1 MKTFCRDLSEHTME
15 IIDCQKIEI
24 VLLTKE
30 EKKSY
35 LKQKIC
41 HICKNVFDAEDGKNY
56 QKVRDHCYY
65 TGKCSGAAQRICNL
79 KIQNTKTNSC
89 SNT

>member
-1 MKTFCRDLSEHTME
+1 MQRPKRAHNGDNWLPKDWNDSPNKKRE
-15 IIDCQKIEI
+15 
-24 VLLTKE
+24 
-30 EKKSY
+30 KSY

-56 QKVRDHCYY
+56 QKVRDQSYY

>member
-1 MKTFCRDLSEHTME
+1 M
-15 IIDCQKIEI
+15 I
-24 VLLTKE
+24 LLTKE

-79 KIQNTKTNSC
+79 KIQNTKVIHSG
-89 SNT
+89 SNYGYYFIIGKLS